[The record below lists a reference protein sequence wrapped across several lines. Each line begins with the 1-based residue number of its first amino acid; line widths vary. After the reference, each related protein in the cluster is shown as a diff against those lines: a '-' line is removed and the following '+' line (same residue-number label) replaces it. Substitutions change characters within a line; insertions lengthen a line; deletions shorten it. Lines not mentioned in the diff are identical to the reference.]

1 MQRRFGKKGP
11 SWRSGS
17 SRLADVW
24 YRLSRSRVT
33 MLGLTIVLLVC
44 MLAICA
50 DLIADYDTKVLQQ
63 NALERLQA
71 PSTAHWF
78 GTDAYGRDLFARVVH
93 GARYSLSIGLLCS
106 AISLVCGTAIGAVAA
121 YVGGTVDNIIMRILD
136 VITCIPAMVLALALI
151 SAFGQGFWNM
161 VLAISLATIAGF
173 ARVARSD
180 ILSIV
185 RQDYV
190 EAARACGVGRLRTI
204 MVYILPN
211 AIGLLVVQ
219 TTMNIASLIIAA
231 AALSFIGMGVQ
242 PPAPEWG
249 TMLAEAKDFMRLYP
263 HYVIVPGLAIV
274 ITSLGFNLL
283 GDGLAEA
290 LDPRM
295 KD

>member
-1 MQRRFGKKGP
+1 MQRRFGKKRP
-11 SWRSGS
+11 SWRSS
-17 SRLADVW
+17 NSRLADVW
-24 YRLSRSRVT
+24 YRLSRSKVT

-44 MLAICA
+44 MPAICA
-50 DLIADYDTKVLQQ
+50 DLIADYDTKVLGQ

-71 PSTAHWF
+71 PSAKHWF
-78 GTDAYGRDLFARVVH
+78 GTDAYGRDLFARVIH

-121 YVGGTVDNIIMRILD
+121 YVGGKVDNVIMRILD
-136 VITCIPAMVLALALI
+136 VISCIPAMVLALALI

-185 RQDYV
+185 RQDYI

-274 ITSLGFNLL
+274 VTSLGFNLL